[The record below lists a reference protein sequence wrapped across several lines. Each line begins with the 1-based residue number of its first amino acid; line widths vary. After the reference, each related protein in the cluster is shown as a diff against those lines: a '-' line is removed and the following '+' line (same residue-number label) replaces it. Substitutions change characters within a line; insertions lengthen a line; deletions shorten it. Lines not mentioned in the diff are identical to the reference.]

1 MRRLYGMLVFAL
13 IAAALSACGGATP
26 TAPASSGE
34 SKPLRK
40 VTLAMSYIP
49 NVQFA
54 PYYLA
59 QSKGYYAA
67 EGLEVAFDYNF
78 ENDVVTRTAQG
89 TADFAMASGLSVLLA
104 RGQDLPVATVMTL
117 YQQFPVVFFAKSSQN
132 IKTVADMRGKSVGLP
147 GRFGASYYG
156 LLAMLY
162 ANKIAESELNI
173 QEIGFTQAQALL
185 EDKVQVATGYAMNE
199 PVALRE
205 QGQQLDVIRVADS
218 FALASDGVVASQKL
232 IESEPEVVRGFVRA
246 TLKGL
251 SDTLA
256 NPDEAFDI
264 SLKQIPEIKDDAQR
278 TFQRT
283 QLQETL
289 AYWQSDATEAQGLG
303 YTDPDVMQKTHT
315 FLRESALLKRDVEV
329 GKAFTNEYLK

>member
-1 MRRLYGMLVFAL
+1 
-13 IAAALSACGGATP
+13 
-26 TAPASSGE
+26 
-34 SKPLRK
+34 
-40 VTLAMSYIP
+40 
-49 NVQFA
+49 
-54 PYYLA
+54 
-59 QSKGYYAA
+59 
-67 EGLEVAFDYNF
+67 
-78 ENDVVTRTAQG
+78 
-89 TADFAMASGLSVLLA
+89 MASGLSVLLA

-117 YQQFPVVFFAKSSQN
+117 YQQFPVVFFSKSSQN

-162 ANKIAESELNI
+162 ANKIPESDLNI

-199 PVALRE
+199 PIALRE
-205 QGQQLDVIRVADS
+205 QGQQVDVIRVADS

-232 IESEPEVVRGFVRA
+232 IESEPDVVRAFVRA

-251 SDTLA
+251 SDALA

-264 SLKQIPEIKDDAQR
+264 SVKQIPEIKTDEQR
-278 TFQRT
+278 KFQRT

-289 AYWQSDATEAQGLG
+289 PYWQSDVTKQQGLG
-303 YTDPDVMQKTHT
+303 YTDPDVMQKTYT
-315 FLRESALLKRDVEV
+315 FLRESELLKRDVDV
-329 GKAFTNEYLK
+329 TKAFSNAFLK